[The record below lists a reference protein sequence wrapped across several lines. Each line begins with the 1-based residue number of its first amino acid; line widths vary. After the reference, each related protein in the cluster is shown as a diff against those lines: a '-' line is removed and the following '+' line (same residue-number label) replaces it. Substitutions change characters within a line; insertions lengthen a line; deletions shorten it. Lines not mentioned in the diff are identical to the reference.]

1 MEHTEIL
8 QVIEKIDR
16 FGGTNYGCYPIRTEG
31 DQLLKKLESSN
42 LWEKNNHTSHF
53 DKRNDNQVDIYRGSD
68 FFFTKKNSD
77 KKIYVYIRSSRSGKK
92 QTWSFRCTFSEPIE
106 F

>member
-1 MEHTEIL
+1 MKQDEIL
-8 QVIEKIDR
+8 QVIEKIDT
-16 FGGTNYGCYPIRTEG
+16 FGGTNYGCYPVQTEG
-31 DQLLKKLESSN
+31 GQFLKKLESSN
-42 LWEKNNHTSHF
+42 LWEKSSHTSHF

-68 FFFTKKNSD
+68 FLFTKKDSD
-77 KKIYVYIRSSRSGKK
+77 KKIYVYMSSSRSGKT